1 MDKDWI
7 FEPDKD
13 PKHRAAVVTNWL
25 NREHIECLKCRGRT
39 PAGRT
44 RPVKS
49 RSRQSKRQYMT
60 NLRQETGRILPVWY
74 RQYYARIMQC
84 SIRSDTTVVNGETRN
99 VLRPYFNVIRSHFNV
114 YNRK

>member
-1 MDKDWI
+1 MRWRAKAQV
-7 FEPDKD
+7 EP
-13 PKHRAAVVTNWL
+13 
-25 NREHIECLKCRGRT
+25 

-49 RSRQSKRQYMT
+49 RLRYSKRQYTT
-60 NLRQETGRILPVWY
+60 NLQQETSRILPVWY
-74 RQYYARIMQC
+74 RQYYDCIMPC
-84 SIRSDTTVVNGETRN
+84 SIRTDTTVVNGETRN